1 MIRSLDRALAACV
14 AALFAFLPPLVV
26 AQSTY
31 PEKPVRMI
39 VPTAAGAGQDIVNRL
54 IGQKLS
60 EAWGQPVVVDN
71 RPGANGV
78 VATELG
84 ARAAPDGYVIA
95 CGNSG
100 THAINATLYRKL
112 SYDPVRD
119 FTPVTEM
126 VSSSLLMVASPRVA
140 ANSIKELIAEAKVAP
155 GKLNIA
161 VVGATGEI
169 AGNAFKLQAGVNL
182 TNILYK
188 GGAPGTIALLSGES
202 HLMLT
207 NYASVAPQVEQG
219 KLKLLGATGS
229 RRMPQLPNLPTFAE
243 NGLDGYEI
251 EMWYGLFVPART
263 PPAVVQAVQRSVA
276 RVVTLPEV
284 KERLVGGGYNVVAST
299 PEQFAQR
306 VKREVEKYRKIIL
319 DSGMRQE

>member
-1 MIRSLDRALAACV
+1 MGQFLQAASVAYATALLV
-14 AALFAFLPPLVV
+14 LLPHLVV
-26 AQSTY
+26 AQGVY

-60 EAWGQPVVVDN
+60 EAWGQPVIVDN

-78 VATELG
+78 VASELA
-84 ARAAPDGYVIA
+84 ARASADGYVISA
-95 CGNSG
+95 GNSG

-119 FTPVTEM
+119 FAPISEV

-140 ANSIKELIAEAKVAP
+140 ANSIKELIAEAKAAP

-169 AGNAFKLQAGVNL
+169 AGNALKLQASINL

-188 GGAPGTIALLSGES
+188 GGAPGVVALLSGES

-207 NYASVAPQVEQG
+207 NYASVASQVESG

-229 RRMPQLPNLPTFAE
+229 RRMPQLPNVPTFAE

-251 EMWYGLFVPART
+251 EMWYGLFVPSKT
-263 PPAVVQAVQRSVA
+263 PAAIVQAVQRTVA
-276 RVVTLPEV
+276 RVVAVPDV
-284 KERLVGGGYNVVAST
+284 RDRLVAGGYSVVAST
-299 PEQFAQR
+299 PEQFSQR

-319 DSGMRQE
+319 DSGMQQE

>member
-1 MIRSLDRALAACV
+1 
-14 AALFAFLPPLVV
+14 
-26 AQSTY
+26 
-31 PEKPVRMI
+31 MI

-140 ANSIKELIAEAKVAP
+140 ANSIKELIAEAKAAP
-155 GKLNIA
+155 
-161 VVGATGEI
+161 
-169 AGNAFKLQAGVNL
+169 GNAFKLQAGVNL

>member
-1 MIRSLDRALAACV
+1 MRRSLDRAVAV
-14 AALFAFLPPLVV
+14 SFAALFALLPPLVV
-26 AQSTY
+26 AQPAY
-31 PEKPVRMI
+31 PDKPVRMI
-39 VPTAAGAGQDIVNRL
+39 VPTAPGAGQDIVNRL

-78 VATELG
+78 VASELV
-84 ARAAPDGYVIA
+84 ARAAPDGYVIS

-126 VSSSLLMVASPRVA
+126 VATSLLMVASPRVA
-140 ANSIKELIAEAKVAP
+140 ANSIKELIAEAKAAP

-169 AGNAFKLQAGVNL
+169 AGNAFKLQAGINL

-207 NYASVAPQVEQG
+207 TYAAVAPQVEQG

-229 RRMPQLPNLPTFAE
+229 QRVPQVPNVPTFAE

-251 EMWYGLFVPART
+251 EIWYGLFVPART
-263 PPAVVQAVQRSVA
+263 PAAVVQTVQRTLA
-276 RVVTLPEV
+276 RAVTIPEV
-284 KERLVGGGYNVVAST
+284 KERLTGGGYNIVAST
-299 PEQFAQR
+299 PEQFARR

-319 DSGMRQE
+319 ESGMQQQ

>member
-1 MIRSLDRALAACV
+1 MRRLSDGALAASA
-14 AALFAFLPPLVV
+14 AALLLSCAVI
-26 AQSTY
+26 AHAAY

-39 VPTAAGAGQDIVNRL
+39 VPTAPGAGQDIVNRL

-78 VATELG
+78 VASELV

-119 FTPVTEM
+119 FTPVSEV
-126 VSSSLLMVASPRVA
+126 VSSSLVMVASPRVA
-140 ANSIKELIAEAKVAP
+140 ANSIKELIAEAKAAP

-169 AGNAFKLQAGVNL
+169 AGNALKLQAGINL

-188 GGAPGTIALLSGES
+188 GAAPGTVALLSGES

-207 NYASVAPQVEQG
+207 NYAGVAPQVEQG

-229 RRMPQLPNLPTFAE
+229 RRIPQLPNLPTFAE

-251 EMWYGLFVPART
+251 EMWYGLFVPVRT
-263 PPAVVQAVQRSVA
+263 PSPVVHAVQRT
-276 RVVTLPEV
+276 VVRAATVPEV
-284 KERLVGGGYNVVAST
+284 KERLVAGGYNVVAST
-299 PEQFAQR
+299 PEEFTQR

-319 DSGMRQE
+319 DSGMQQQ